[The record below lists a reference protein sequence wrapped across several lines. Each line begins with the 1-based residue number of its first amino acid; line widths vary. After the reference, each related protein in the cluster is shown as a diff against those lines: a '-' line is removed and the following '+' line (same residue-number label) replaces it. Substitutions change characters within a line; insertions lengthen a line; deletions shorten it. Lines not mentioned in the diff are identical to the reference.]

1 MGRLPKLR
9 FPVGVPS
16 RSFQRPW
23 QDVMPSREQYIF
35 FTRNPHLSDT
45 LRRRFPGFVD
55 DDIAPRPQ
63 PSAKAEDRD
72 AELAEIEAEVSK
84 LFVQSIPRH
93 PAHNSLVLFALNAF
107 RANNIAAVNPKDAKD
122 VSTLRTIVRT
132 VNRRQPKIK
141 PVSTFEPD
149 GYGSGPLSDY
159 VLTLHALLQDYS
171 SIKGGDLNAFPSIE
185 TLGYRR
191 DESGLKRRD
200 PGPAPER
207 KRWKMNLNNGWGTL
221 SERELA
227 ALDVTQEDRKA
238 IADALAGERPPPD
251 IWVDAPADRI
261 DNLALRKKQLRAI
274 NKHLDERCPHGSY
287 FNRTRQDIVH
297 TVWSNRREI
306 QYYVDSAEKRRRQG
320 KVNKDGSVWVFP
332 AARDPFEDVV
342 KSVTWLL
349 DEARTHLAAAT
360 PPPRP
365 MKLADAVRIDR
376 LVVAHREASL
386 RVNGYEP
393 HAPGEA
399 EALERARLSPHPVPD
414 RIKRAVT
421 DHPET
426 IVNSNPD
433 AVRWA
438 RRCAD
443 TIEKIIPFE
452 NRSTLSRRINLYN
465 NAYHTW
471 KSYISPST
479 MESFIKQP
487 QLLEAHLE
495 TIQTNLAREEATN
508 TNLNDAGNRRQ
519 RERKVHME
527 QLALELHM
535 YDVASEGAL
544 KRANYRS
551 DPSNTP
557 IFELGEGKPSLR
569 QKTGKN
575 SSWGARTFDLSDS
588 EDSEDE
594 QRPRKRPRLGSPVAV
609 KRAATGVAPLRNTSW
624 AAPALDLSDSEDE
637 SRKRPHESTPPAGE
651 APSAKR
657 RRLDDRLS
665 DRAPSGNTVW
675 TTPTLDLSDSE
686 DDSRKRP
693 HESSSP
699 AGETPS
705 ARRRKLDDRLSGDER
720 PPRGRDQFHGL

>member
-1 MGRLPKLR
+1 
-9 FPVGVPS
+9 
-16 RSFQRPW
+16 
-23 QDVMPSREQYIF
+23 MPSREQYIF
-35 FTRNPHLSDT
+35 LTRNPHLSDT

-55 DDIAPRPQ
+55 DDSVPRPQ
-63 PSAKAEDRD
+63 SSAKAGDRD
-72 AELAEIEAEVSK
+72 AKLADIEAEVSK
-84 LFVQSIPRH
+84 LFAQSIPRH
-93 PAHNSLVLFALNAF
+93 PAHNSLVLFALNTF
-107 RANNIAAVNPKDAKD
+107 RANNIAAVDPKDAND
-122 VSTLRTIVRT
+122 VSSLKKVVRT

-149 GYGSGPLSDY
+149 GYSSGPLSDY
-159 VLTLHALLQDYS
+159 VLTLHSMLQDYA

-227 ALDVTQEDRKA
+227 ALDVTQDDRKA

-261 DNLALRKKQLRAI
+261 DDLPLRKKQLRAI

-287 FNRTRQDIVH
+287 FNRMRQDIVH

-306 QYYVDSAEKRRRQG
+306 QYYVDSAEQRRRQG
-320 KVNKDGSVWVFP
+320 KLNKDGSVWVFP

-376 LVVAHREASL
+376 LVVAHREALL
-386 RVNGYEP
+386 RVNGQEP
-393 HAPGEA
+393 NAEGSA
-399 EALERARLSPHPVPD
+399 EARARLASHPVSE

-426 IVNSNPD
+426 IVNANAD
-433 AVRWA
+433 AARWA
-438 RRCAD
+438 ERCAE

-465 NAYHTW
+465 NTYHTW
-471 KSYISPST
+471 KSYVSPAA
-479 MESFIKQP
+479 MDGFIKQP

-495 TIQTNLAREEATN
+495 AIHANLAREKTTN
-508 TNLNDAGNRRQ
+508 ANLNDAGNRRQ
-519 RERKVHME
+519 WERKVHLE

-535 YDVASEGAL
+535 YDIAAAGAL

-551 DPSNTP
+551 DPSNIP
-557 IFELGEGKPSLR
+557 IFELGEGEPGLG
-569 QKTGKN
+569 QKAGQNK
-575 SSWGARTFDLSDS
+575 SWGTRTFDLSDS
-588 EDSEDE
+588 EDSDRE
-594 QRPRKRPRLGSPVAV
+594 QRPRKRPRLDSPVV
-609 KRAATGVAPLRNTSW
+609 RERAAAGASLPNTSW

-637 SRKRPHESTPPAGE
+637 SRKRPHGSSPPAGE
-651 APSAKR
+651 APPAKR

-665 DRAPSGNTVW
+665 DGTASRNTVW
-675 TTPTLDLSDSE
+675 AAPALDLSDSE
-686 DDSRKRP
+686 DEPRKRP
-693 HESSSP
+693 YESSSP
-699 AGETPS
+699 AGEEAS
-705 ARRRKLDDRLSGDER
+705 AKRRKLDDRLCGDER
-720 PPRGRDQFHGL
+720 PPRGRDQSHGL